1 MGLPPELDRLGAA
14 LTYAAARK
22 QARTERRR
30 RLAGCIAAGLL
41 VFAAMTPTP
50 IERAE
55 DQPLLG
61 LAIGSSAQAAGL
73 CDQPRGLRFDLED
86 TCGSDPAPQA
96 AR

>member
-14 LTYAAARK
+14 LTHAAAR
-22 QARTERRR
+22 QHTRTERRR
-30 RLAGCIAAGLL
+30 RLAGGLVAGLL
-41 VFAAMTPTP
+41 VFAAMTPSP

-55 DQPLLG
+55 NQPLLG

-73 CDQPRGLRFDLED
+73 CVQPRGPRFDLES
-86 TCGSDPAPQA
+86 TCGSEPAPQA